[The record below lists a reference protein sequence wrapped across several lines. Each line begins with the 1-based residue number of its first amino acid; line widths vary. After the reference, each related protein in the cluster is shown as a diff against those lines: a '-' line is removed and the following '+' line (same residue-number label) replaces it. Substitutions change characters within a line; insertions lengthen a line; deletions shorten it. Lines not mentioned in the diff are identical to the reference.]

1 MLILVGF
8 FLKSRDS
15 KHVKEFQSFG
25 QYCDRTKKH
34 QRSKVPTSD
43 KSAYLNIRPMNGS
56 EIVAFLII
64 LCINVFFSASIKKNA
79 LKKSVYLDFSLMC
92 LSPLNE

>member
-1 MLILVGF
+1 
-8 FLKSRDS
+8 
-15 KHVKEFQSFG
+15 
-25 QYCDRTKKH
+25 
-34 QRSKVPTSD
+34 
-43 KSAYLNIRPMNGS
+43 MNGS

-64 LCINVFFSASIKKNA
+64 LCINVFFLVLQSKKNA

>member
-1 MLILVGF
+1 
-8 FLKSRDS
+8 
-15 KHVKEFQSFG
+15 
-25 QYCDRTKKH
+25 
-34 QRSKVPTSD
+34 
-43 KSAYLNIRPMNGS
+43 MNGS

-64 LCINVFFSASIKKNA
+64 LCINVFFFSASIKKIA

>member
-8 FLKSRDS
+8 FKSRDS

-64 LCINVFFSASIKKNA
+64 LCINVFFLVLQSKKIA

>member
-1 MLILVGF
+1 
-8 FLKSRDS
+8 
-15 KHVKEFQSFG
+15 
-25 QYCDRTKKH
+25 
-34 QRSKVPTSD
+34 
-43 KSAYLNIRPMNGS
+43 MNGS

-64 LCINVFFSASIKKNA
+64 LCINVFFLVLQSKKIA

>member
-1 MLILVGF
+1 
-8 FLKSRDS
+8 
-15 KHVKEFQSFG
+15 
-25 QYCDRTKKH
+25 
-34 QRSKVPTSD
+34 
-43 KSAYLNIRPMNGS
+43 MNGS

>member
-43 KSAYLNIRPMNGS
+43 KSAYLNIKTNNGS

-64 LCINVFFSASIKKNA
+64 LCINVFFLVLQSKKKM
-79 LKKSVYLDFSLMC
+79 L
-92 LSPLNE
+92 

>member
-1 MLILVGF
+1 
-8 FLKSRDS
+8 
-15 KHVKEFQSFG
+15 
-25 QYCDRTKKH
+25 
-34 QRSKVPTSD
+34 
-43 KSAYLNIRPMNGS
+43 MNGS

-64 LCINVFFSASIKKNA
+64 LCINVFFLVLQSKKKNA